1 MNLIG
6 LATVI
11 YVLVAV
17 AMVVLILMQ
26 RGAGAQAGSG
36 FGAGASA
43 TVFGASGSANFLS
56 STTKW
61 LAVVFFAMSLGM
73 AWYAS
78 DPERR
83 AGAAEQSAGLLSGMD
98 ASPADASEVQA
109 AELASSALAESLGDA
124 PVATEAPAGEVPAA
138 APEGGEASESA
149 AETATPAAENPPEGE
164 SGG

>member
-1 MNLIG
+1 MNLIV

-78 DPERR
+78 KHGGRLMPSDADDVGLMAEAAPAADAAAPAEVSTD
-83 AGAAEQSAGLLSGMD
+83 APAAE
-98 ASPADASEVQA
+98 
-109 AELASSALAESLGDA
+109 A
-124 PVATEAPAGEVPAA
+124 PVAPAPEVAAPAA
-138 APEGGEASESA
+138 ADVATPS